1 MENKIKKDKE
11 LKNEKDKLAYAMF
24 TDLSKIEHQYIPSDE
39 ELKIITEQTLCSVED
54 AKLFFHKNK
63 GQLEETIFDF
73 LESTDVIKK
82 YNKVSLVSEDDLLNQ
97 NISTMDK
104 MDTYRD
110 ILYHKDQVFQSK
122 FDESSGLTTRTVD
135 NFDYIP
141 FNSSTKDYRKLKF
154 KGSKE
159 FFSIEIIRPYIQGE
173 LSDAEIYENS
183 KKKYVYNSN
192 KGGVELDNN
201 DVQVSIDKSSDSN
214 SNLAIENGTTE
225 EVVKEEVK
233 EEEVKEEEVKEE
245 EVKEKKII
253 LKTMLKDGLK
263 IARKWGCHKPVLAFM
278 EIDEKDKIEDNINKI
293 ATKFMLKSGHF
304 DETQKIYGP
313 AIMIDNWIL

>member
-39 ELKIITEQTLCSVED
+39 ELKIIIEQTLCSVED

-122 FDESSGLTTRTVD
+122 FDESSGLTTKTVD
-135 NFDYIP
+135 NYEYVT
-141 FNSSTKDYRKLKF
+141 FNTTTKEYRKLKF

-159 FFSIEIIRPYIQGE
+159 FFSTEIIRPYIEGE
-173 LSDAEIYENS
+173 LSDAQIYENS
-183 KKKYVYNSN
+183 QKKYVYNPN

-201 DVQVSIDKSSDSN
+201 DVQISIDKSSDSD

-225 EVVKEEVK
+225 EVAKDEEVKEEVK
-233 EEEVKEEEVKEE
+233 EK
-245 EVKEKKII
+245 VKEKKII

-263 IARKWGCHKPVLAFM
+263 IARKWGCNKPVLAYM
-278 EIDEKDKIEDNINKI
+278 EVDEKDKIEDNINKI
-293 ATKFMLKSGHF
+293 ATKFMVKSGHF